1 MIAVSKFL
9 LNLFRVKLVIKRLSP
24 SIKPGS
30 LIVANHISTI
40 DMPLIASETET
51 RFVTSMEVRN
61 SPLTGLI
68 STIAGAIFVDR
79 KSIKTLRND
88 ITRIAKLLKAGVNVT
103 VFPEATSSNGSTVLP
118 FKAALFEAARIA
130 NAPIQ
135 PVAIQYNSPS
145 TVGYYGDMSFIPHV
159 LRLFIHKSIA
169 VQVTWLQQRNFLD
182 TSAKE
187 MAELCRSDILS
198 HIEPICNKKET
209 LKA

>member
-1 MIAVSKFL
+1 MIAASKFL
-9 LNLFRVKLVIKRLSP
+9 LNLLRVKSLVKKHTSSL
-24 SIKPGS
+24 KPGS
-30 LIVANHISTI
+30 LIVANHVSTV
-40 DMPLIASETET
+40 DMPLIASETKT
-51 RFVTSMEVRN
+51 VFVTSMEVKN
-61 SPLTGLI
+61 NPLTGLI
-68 STIAGAIFVDR
+68 AIIAGAIFVDR

-130 NAPIQ
+130 NAPVQ

-145 TVGYYGDMSFIPHV
+145 TVGYYGDMSFITHI
-159 LRLFIHKSIA
+159 LRLFIHKNIMA
-169 VQVTWLQQRNFLD
+169 NVTWLQQRHFID

-198 HIEPICNKKET
+198 QINNKNT
-209 LKA
+209 YISS